1 MSSDSNTQ
9 RCLRPRP
16 NPKLTTSTAPDSTD
30 DFFLIRRN
38 AALPPPTSSAEPSA
52 VPVAPLRPKRA
63 AAHNS
68 KKKVSPRRSN
78 IPSPSTPSS
87 KIVLK
92 IPRRPRTHAELN
104 AAPASLSL
112 TTAGESSF
120 CEPPSNPEAG
130 EQVSGNHD
138 AAGDSTCLDPQPKS
152 TEAEPDAAPAP
163 TALDER
169 NLHKSQPNPES
180 SEQVSSEPD
189 TTGGPS
195 CRGPLLNNFEASD
208 QATHPVVSTGSLPSS
223 TIADNTPLVGQ
234 TVNGEAGGFDDDS
247 RELNL
252 IGDPSGV
259 NVNYPE
265 LEDVA
270 AAKMD
275 LINSFDDPEADVS
288 PLVAGRYSKV
298 EIKELDAIYQ
308 SFLISVNDWAESRH
322 RTITSALNHIS
333 LAFAT
338 RERRASGNPW
348 NAYLELNPNPDS
360 SMRYDQYIQNIARP
374 NYNKLTQDHGGKG
387 SQGWQAKAQELIQ
400 LQDAK
405 KRDSISMIRDDAK
418 DQGGMIKRIVKSWK
432 QDSVAAR
439 FAGIHMAMMIL
450 PSHKAA
456 SDMGTFESNSPH
468 LHQFITSKL
477 GKETTFIPEL
487 HSIISGVDAPATEA
501 VGRDKLRSK
510 CREYLCQIAEQASM
524 PFKKNFQW
532 NQFIARLIRQG
543 KQLVNWRDN
552 LPLAHVFSGEYLQ
565 KKTDT
570 WEMLWTSCTGA
581 DNQPKLFIQSRPSGS
596 DVIVVA
602 VNEEA
607 ILSSGDAG
615 VFLQKPKRTRKAAT
629 LVEDCEDG
637 KKVAKRRRVGSEC
650 DRFAGSANG
659 ESFAPQEDRRVSS
672 TSVST
677 LVAEEP
683 LPSNAGLVGFPP
695 ISIHNPDIFASLPG
709 PSNSQPAGTFHGMP
723 YGLVS
728 TPAIP
733 PFSYPFIPH
742 QHHFPPMMGMEVP
755 GMSPSVPTAD
765 PRQSQ
770 TFFNFNH
777 TNT

>member
-130 EQVSGNHD
+130 
-138 AAGDSTCLDPQPKS
+138 DSTCLDPQPKS

-223 TIADNTPLVGQ
+223 PIADNTPLVGQ

-418 DQGGMIKRIVKSWK
+418 DQGG
-432 QDSVAAR
+432 
-439 FAGIHMAMMIL
+439 
-450 PSHKAA
+450 
-456 SDMGTFESNSPH
+456 
-468 LHQFITSKL
+468 
-477 GKETTFIPEL
+477 
-487 HSIISGVDAPATEA
+487 
-501 VGRDKLRSK
+501 
-510 CREYLCQIAEQASM
+510 
-524 PFKKNFQW
+524 
-532 NQFIARLIRQG
+532 
-543 KQLVNWRDN
+543 
-552 LPLAHVFSGEYLQ
+552 
-565 KKTDT
+565 
-570 WEMLWTSCTGA
+570 
-581 DNQPKLFIQSRPSGS
+581 
-596 DVIVVA
+596 
-602 VNEEA
+602 
-607 ILSSGDAG
+607 
-615 VFLQKPKRTRKAAT
+615 
-629 LVEDCEDG
+629 
-637 KKVAKRRRVGSEC
+637 
-650 DRFAGSANG
+650 
-659 ESFAPQEDRRVSS
+659 
-672 TSVST
+672 
-677 LVAEEP
+677 
-683 LPSNAGLVGFPP
+683 
-695 ISIHNPDIFASLPG
+695 
-709 PSNSQPAGTFHGMP
+709 
-723 YGLVS
+723 
-728 TPAIP
+728 
-733 PFSYPFIPH
+733 
-742 QHHFPPMMGMEVP
+742 
-755 GMSPSVPTAD
+755 
-765 PRQSQ
+765 
-770 TFFNFNH
+770 
-777 TNT
+777 